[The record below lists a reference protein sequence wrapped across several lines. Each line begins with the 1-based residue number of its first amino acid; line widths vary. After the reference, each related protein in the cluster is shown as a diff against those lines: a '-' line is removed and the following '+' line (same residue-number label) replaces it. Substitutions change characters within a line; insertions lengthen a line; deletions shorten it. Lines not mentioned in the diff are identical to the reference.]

1 MKRLSARLAVSLLMI
16 GTSLVWSPGGLAGQP
31 PKGAHSEDFG
41 QALKAYEERKLDHC
55 QKQLENAKKELHEL
69 LDLRLTML
77 NTLAEERLKLQMTV
91 AGMASGHSDTGHS
104 CAEHNAALAKELTQ
118 FHSALQVE
126 IEAEHKQIAELGSQ
140 IHSVNLHPMPP
151 HQPLRVQHAGT
162 ILVLVPRRPQHQPL
176 PARLQR
182 NCNSRSRLIVTHC
195 ADWSA
200 GSAWPSTPGT
210 PPSPAA
216 ASGRGTRPLAGT
228 ERRTVPPSA
237 AL

>member
-41 QALKAYEERKLDHC
+41 QALNAYEERKLDHC

-91 AGMASGHSDTGHS
+91 AGMASGHSDAGHS

-140 IHSVNLHPMPP
+140 IHSLKEQIEKAQHSQKVAETKSASP
-151 HQPLRVQHAGT
+151 QPAKTVAPKA
-162 ILVLVPRRPQHQPL
+162 VVSEKPK
-176 PARLQR
+176 
-182 NCNSRSRLIVTHC
+182 
-195 ADWSA
+195 
-200 GSAWPSTPGT
+200 
-210 PPSPAA
+210 A
-216 ASGRGTRPLAGT
+216 ASGGNDTP
-228 ERRTVPPSA
+228 
-237 AL
+237 